1 MLRHSNKGVQPSYS
15 ISVEGRVKALSG
27 LRPVSPD
34 KSSDASLSLIW
45 FPGES
50 RNQQWAPPCEPFDRS
65 PLDYFLIERHI
76 SKWIDYLSEIC
87 PMILLIFDRILLPFL
102 FFFPSGFALAISV
115 SIDLFLFFCC
125 VLPFFSFFFYL
136 SGCMK
141 GRKNLLYFVS
151 IAELENVFTLVL

>member
-1 MLRHSNKGVQPSYS
+1 
-15 ISVEGRVKALSG
+15 
-27 LRPVSPD
+27 
-34 KSSDASLSLIW
+34 
-45 FPGES
+45 
-50 RNQQWAPPCEPFDRS
+50 
-65 PLDYFLIERHI
+65 
-76 SKWIDYLSEIC
+76 
-87 PMILLIFDRILLPFL
+87 MILLIFDRILLPFL